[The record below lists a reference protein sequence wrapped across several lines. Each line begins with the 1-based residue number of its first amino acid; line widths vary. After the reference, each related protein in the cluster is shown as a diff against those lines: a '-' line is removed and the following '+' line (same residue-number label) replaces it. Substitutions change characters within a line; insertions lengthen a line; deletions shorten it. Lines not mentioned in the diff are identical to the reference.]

1 MTASDDLL
9 ARIEADR
16 GIADLLAWPA
26 DFDIDRRDPVEEL
39 RLPTGVPLRP
49 IAGSGTGGTYFLC
62 GGEAVLYADSEGSAA
77 LIGADLAEAVEMLV
91 VCPYWRDL
99 GGSWSVEELE
109 REYRDDLDLPDFDE
123 RRDRLISALGLT
135 PPPAAEIV
143 ARLRA
148 TVARTEPEFVA
159 TAVEL
164 DEGEEPLPYEV
175 IGL

>member
-39 RLPTGVPLRP
+39 RLPTGVPLCP

-99 GGSWSVEELE
+99 GGSWPVEELE
-109 REYRDDLDLPDFDE
+109 QEYREDLPDYDE

-135 PPPAAEIV
+135 PPPVAEIV

-148 TVARTEPEFVA
+148 TAARTEPEFVP
-159 TAVEL
+159 TAVERE
-164 DEGEEPLPYEV
+164 DGEVPLPYRV